1 MSIAI
6 RTYFQKIADPADV
19 APSMAVGFTI
29 NHIAAVVI
37 PPLGGL
43 IWTFDYRLTF
53 YLGMAL
59 AFCSL
64 LLGQAVK
71 LPDAEAEELPAE
83 ARA

>member
-53 YLGMAL
+53 YLGMLL

-64 LLGQAVK
+64 LLGQAIRV
-71 LPDAEAEELPAE
+71 PEEDRAELPAE